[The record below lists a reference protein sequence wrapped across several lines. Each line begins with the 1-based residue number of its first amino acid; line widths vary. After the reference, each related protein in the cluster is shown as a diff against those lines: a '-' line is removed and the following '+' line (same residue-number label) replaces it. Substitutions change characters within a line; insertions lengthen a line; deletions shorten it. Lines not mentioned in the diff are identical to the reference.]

1 MIDVVRNKRTVQLV
15 LNSPPVNVLDSV
27 LLGELT
33 EQLGHCATQ
42 KGLAAVF
49 LRGEGR
55 CFSAGASVEDHK
67 ADLAPKMLAV
77 LLDACI
83 ALADLPVATVALV
96 HGPCFGGALELISF
110 CDFVVADPTA
120 TFGVPEI
127 QLAFFPPF
135 ACSRMQ
141 RLSGLQN
148 TAYAVLTGD
157 SIDAQRAA
165 AMGLVQKLLDRDEW
179 DQIESQFN
187 GLSLPVLRL
196 AKRALRMGAGGPD
209 RESLERLKTLFLE
222 ELYTIEDVKEGI
234 ASFEERRQPEWKH
247 R

>member
-1 MIDVVRNKRTVQLV
+1 MIDVVRNERTVHLV
-15 LNSPPVNVLDSV
+15 LNSPPVNVLDAA

-33 EQLGHCATQ
+33 EQLEHCATQ
-42 KGLAAVF
+42 QDLAAVL
-49 LRGEGR
+49 LRGDGR
-55 CFSAGASVEDHK
+55 CFSAGASVEEHK
-67 ADLAPKMLAV
+67 ADRAPEMLAI

-83 ALADLPVATVALV
+83 AVAELPVATVALV
-96 HGPCFGGALELISF
+96 HGSCLGGALELISF
-110 CDFVVADPTA
+110 CDFVVADPSA
-120 TFGVPEI
+120 KFGVPEI

-141 RLSGLQN
+141 KLSGLQN

-165 AMGLVQKLLDRDEW
+165 AMGLVQKLVNRDEW
-179 DQIESQFN
+179 DSIESQFN
-187 GLSLPVLRL
+187 GLSSPVLRL
-196 AKRALRMGAGGPD
+196 AKRALRMGGGGPD

-222 ELYTIEDVKEGI
+222 ELYAIEDVKEGI
-234 ASFEERRQPEWKH
+234 ASFEERRPPEWKH